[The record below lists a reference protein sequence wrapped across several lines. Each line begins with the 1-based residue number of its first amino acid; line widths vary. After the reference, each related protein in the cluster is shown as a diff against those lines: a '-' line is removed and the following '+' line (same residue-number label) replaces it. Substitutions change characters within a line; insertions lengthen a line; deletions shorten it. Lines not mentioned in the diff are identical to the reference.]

1 MTVQNAL
8 KTFNF
13 EVKAINHD
21 DETDT
26 FAHLG
31 GTVTLTQFERDFGI
45 DEDLCEAKIKK
56 DLIGIVGHDDFFF
69 WIESIT
75 EA

>member
-1 MTVQNAL
+1 MSNLNGL

-21 DETDT
+21 DETET

-31 GTVTLTQFERDFGI
+31 GTVTLTQFERDFGS
-45 DEDLCEAKIKK
+45 DDDLCCAKIKT
-56 DLIGIVGHDDFFF
+56 DLADIVGHDDFWF